1 MNIFTTDGQLS
12 RSGLVTLEDDKQF
25 FPTYY
30 CATVVREDCL
40 KKHPQ
45 LENILKKMD
54 HILTN
59 QEMSEL
65 NYQVEIA
72 GKPEREVAREF
83 LQKKGLLTQN

>member
-1 MNIFTTDGQLS
+1 
-12 RSGLVTLEDDKQF
+12 
-25 FPTYY
+25 
-30 CATVVREDCL
+30 
-40 KKHPQ
+40 
-45 LENILKKMD
+45 MD